1 MIYIDHLF
9 CACILL
15 ALLAFSVV
23 ATIINYVNKTNFNGR
38 TLIYMT
44 DKMDDLISSM
54 PLPGEDDVTKKDT
67 TDVEQTRKAIE
78 EQKKRDAEIAK
89 KAGGNVVKKTDPD
102 SLQNMFEENA
112 KTLTLESANPKVQ
125 QLFRSI
131 DVKSNGGIS
140 EFGVD
145 IQKRLDDVSTSTLE
159 TVETKDISHIGDQ
172 LTQLTMTMKMQ
183 KMDQK
188 GGKPKGLFSNF
199 LRKVKLNSAQMRV
212 EYQSAQKT
220 IENLKSELT
229 DSSNRLKES
238 NKLFYQMYVENSK
251 YYHDIQDYIDAGTLK
266 IMQLDREDIPYLQSQ
281 LKIAH
286 GSDRNL
292 IQQQLGSL
300 ESNRNRLSKRVYD
313 LMLAQQVS
321 FQQMPQLRILVADN
335 NELIDK
341 VQQATDMI
349 IPLWKNQAVIR
360 IKQEDTRN
368 ISKSLEAVSKMTNE
382 MLLEN
387 AKLTQETA
395 VTVTKQNQEGIIKP
409 ETLQQ
414 TGQIFIDTISQCHQI
429 IQDGSKQREQAK
441 KEMQKQRKA
450 YMKQLLDVK
459 VPEFKT
465 LGE

>member
-1 MIYIDHLF
+1 MINIDHLF
-9 CACILL
+9 CTCILL
-15 ALLAFSVV
+15 SLLAFSVV

-38 TLIYMT
+38 KLTYMT

-67 TDVEQTRKAIE
+67 TDVEQTKKAIE
-78 EQKKRDAEIAK
+78 DQKKRDAEIAK

-188 GGKPKGLFSNF
+188 GGKPKGLFGNF

-382 MLLEN
+382 MLLKN

>member
-1 MIYIDHLF
+1 
-9 CACILL
+9 
-15 ALLAFSVV
+15 
-23 ATIINYVNKTNFNGR
+23 
-38 TLIYMT
+38 MT
-44 DKMDDLISSM
+44 DKMDDLISNM

-67 TDVEQTRKAIE
+67 TDVEQTKKAIE

-89 KAGGNVVKKTDPD
+89 KAGGNVLKKTDPN

-188 GGKPKGLFSNF
+188 GGKPKGLFGNF